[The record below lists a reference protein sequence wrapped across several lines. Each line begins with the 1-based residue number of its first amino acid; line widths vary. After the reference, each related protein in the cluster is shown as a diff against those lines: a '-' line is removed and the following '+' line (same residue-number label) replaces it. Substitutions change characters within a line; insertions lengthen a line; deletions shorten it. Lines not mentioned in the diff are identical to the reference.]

1 MYFFKIYIPL
11 VFRQPHYS
19 LLYQTIAKASM
30 EKKARVPLFKLSFW
44 SFFPKL
50 PTKWRKQAQK
60 SSNIWHKPS
69 RRCSRGP
76 LDIFSSPASDQA
88 KNSQA
93 SLCSWRTT
101 NEKNTTTTKAGVQS
115 GVSPT
120 TLTLSQG
127 CAGGRLFPFTQ
138 KQDQGL
144 GQWASPGI
152 QSWADA
158 KEEGTMEPATWCWG
172 SSFTVMV

>member
-1 MYFFKIYIPL
+1 
-11 VFRQPHYS
+11 
-19 LLYQTIAKASM
+19 M
-30 EKKARVPLFKLSFW
+30 EKKAREPLFKLSFW

-76 LDIFSSPASDQA
+76 LDISPHRRQTRLRTVRPQCAAAELRMRKIQPQLRQENRAESAQPPWHCPRAVWGADCSLSHRSRTRVWDSEPASP
-88 KNSQA
+88 
-93 SLCSWRTT
+93 R
-101 NEKNTTTTKAGVQS
+101 
-115 GVSPT
+115 
-120 TLTLSQG
+120 
-127 CAGGRLFPFTQ
+127 
-138 KQDQGL
+138 
-144 GQWASPGI
+144 I